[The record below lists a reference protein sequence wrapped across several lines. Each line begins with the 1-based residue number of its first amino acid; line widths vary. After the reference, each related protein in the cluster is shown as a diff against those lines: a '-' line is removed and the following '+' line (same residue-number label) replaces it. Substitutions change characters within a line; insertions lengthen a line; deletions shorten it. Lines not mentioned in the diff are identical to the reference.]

1 MNLDVVGGKTW
12 QKQMAYAVGMFMLK
26 ETLPRIRALDVVI
39 RLKDLKGVADG
50 YCHPVED
57 RLYVVEVEKGLKLK
71 EFVRTICHE
80 FVHVKQFVKK
90 EMVMSDKVRWKNT
103 SYGYGTAYSRM
114 PWEKEAFRL
123 QEVYTTRVFDEEVI

>member
-1 MNLDVVGGKTW
+1 MHVC
-12 QKQMAYAVGMFMLK
+12 
-26 ETLPRIRALDVVI
+26 TLPRIRKLDVVI
-39 RLKDLKGVADG
+39 RLTDLKGVADG

-57 RLYVVEVEKGLKLK
+57 RLYIVEVEKRLKLK

-90 EMVMSDKVRWKNT
+90 EMEMSDKVRWKNT
-103 SYGYGTAYSRM
+103 TYGYGTAYSRM

-123 QEVYTTRVFDEEVI
+123 QEVFTERVFDEEII